1 MALENEGARPRLLI
15 VRGSFATMGGA
26 ERELLQLIRMAH
38 GRWDV
43 HLATLDIS
51 EEAQDLMLP
60 ATPTLIKPSSS
71 FNWPEGA
78 LAEVTAAASKAAQK
92 AWARLQIPWDQFD
105 VIHLSVCRGTL
116 EILPLIP
123 PHLPVNYQCLE
134 PPRWLYE
141 DVLHRHPN
149 GQPKRPLWLTKLVFT
164 RQRRRDQRFVRNLL
178 KRPKSAIF
186 GNSPW
191 SQILLERTYSLPSDP
206 TTTNGHP
213 PRRDENQR
221 PLEGSHVLPTV
232 DLSNWPAQPTPE
244 EAAELGEVSLPEGP
258 YIVTIGTVSHVKGTY
273 DTLRSLVDTPYA
285 LVQAGGGSAEE
296 KAALTAEGE
305 RLGVDVVCMPRLSQ
319 AALVG
324 VVRGAH
330 AMVSHAHHEPFGF
343 TPLEAMAVGVPPIMV
358 DEGGFHYTMT
368 GSGAG
373 ILVKR
378 DDQAG
383 WLAAYEAA
391 ADPKTRETWASA
403 GRKHVE
409 SNYPP
414 QSQLEAI
421 ERIMAPFLND
431 ESV

>member
-1 MALENEGARPRLLI
+1 MALDEKGARPRLLI

-43 HLATLDIS
+43 HLATLNIA
-51 EEAQDLMLP
+51 EEAHELMLP
-60 ATPTLIKPSSS
+60 ATPILIQPRTPLK
-71 FNWPEGA
+71 WPEGA
-78 LAEVTAAASKAAQK
+78 LAEMTAAASKAAQK
-92 AWARLQIPWDQFD
+92 AWATLDIPWDQFD
-105 VIHLSVCRGTL
+105 VVHLSVCRGTL

-123 PHLPVNYQCLE
+123 PHLPVNYHCLE

-149 GQPKRPLWLTKLVFT
+149 GQAKRPLWLTKLVFT
-164 RQRRRDQRFVRNLL
+164 RQRRRDQHFVRSLL

-191 SQILLERTYSLPSDP
+191 SQILLERTYGLPSDP
-206 TTTNGHP
+206 TTTNGHA
-213 PRRDENQR
+213 PRRDQNQR

-232 DLSNWPAQPTPE
+232 DLSNWPAEPTPE
-244 EAAELGEVSLPEGP
+244 EGVERAELALPEGP
-258 YIVTIGTVSHVKGTY
+258 YVITIGTISHVKGTY
-273 DTLRSLVDTPYA
+273 DTLRSLENTPYA
-285 LVQAGGGSAEE
+285 LVQAGGGSTAD
-296 KAALTAEGE
+296 KAALVAEGK
-305 RLGVDVVCMPRLSQ
+305 RLGVEVVCMPRLSQ
-319 AALVG
+319 TALVG

-373 ILVKR
+373 MLVQR
-378 DDQAG
+378 ENRAG
-383 WLAAYEAA
+383 WRAAYEAA
-391 ADPKTRETWASA
+391 ADPETRNAWAIA
-403 GRKHVE
+403 GRKHVA
-409 SNYPP
+409 NKYPP
-414 QSQLEAI
+414 ESQLEAI
-421 ERIMAPFLND
+421 ERIMAPFLD
-431 ESV
+431 R